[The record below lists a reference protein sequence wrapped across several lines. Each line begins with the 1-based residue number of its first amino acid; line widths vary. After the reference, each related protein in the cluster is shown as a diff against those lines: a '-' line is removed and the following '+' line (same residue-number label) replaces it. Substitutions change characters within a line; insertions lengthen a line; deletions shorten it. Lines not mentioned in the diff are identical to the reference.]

1 MNSMARINI
10 NSFDLNLLVAIDA
23 LMQERNVTRAGA
35 CVGLSQPSM
44 SNALA
49 RMRKVGRTTRAQI
62 VHANNLVALRKQSVD
77 KGGADE
83 SGSTGDQDTH
93 FTTPFPNPD

>member
-1 MNSMARINI
+1 
-10 NSFDLNLLVAIDA
+10 
-23 LMQERNVTRAGA
+23 
-35 CVGLSQPSM
+35 
-44 SNALA
+44 
-49 RMRKVGRTTRAQI
+49 MRKVGRTTRAQI

>member
-1 MNSMARINI
+1 VENHVR
-10 NSFDLNLLVAIDA
+10 VC
-23 LMQERNVTRAGA
+23 AGDDTGELR
-35 CVGLSQPSM
+35 CLDVGAYEAETCKTPPV
-44 SNALA
+44 ALA